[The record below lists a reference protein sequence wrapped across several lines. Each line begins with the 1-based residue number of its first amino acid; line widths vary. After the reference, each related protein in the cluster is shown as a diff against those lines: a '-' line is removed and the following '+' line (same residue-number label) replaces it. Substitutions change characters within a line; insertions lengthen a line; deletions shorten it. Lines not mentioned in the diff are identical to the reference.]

1 MKKMLIVDD
10 HAGARSWLGQTLT
23 ALFPSAELQTAVDFA
38 GGLQALQQTTLP
50 ELALFDLGLP
60 DGHGVDLVKRYKQI
74 KPDGLAVVAT
84 LFDDDG
90 HLFDALRAGADGY
103 LLKDDDKA
111 TQTLLLQGIQAGQP
125 PLSPSIARR
134 VLAFFSG
141 LHAPAAAAKIPE
153 AKVEKSESE
162 VELTPREADTL
173 KLIAKGYNVPQVA
186 EFLSLSKHT
195 VAGYLRDV
203 YRKLAINSRAEAT
216 LAAAQRGLIA

>member
-1 MKKMLIVDD
+1 MLIVDD

-23 ALFPSAELQTAVDFA
+23 TLYPSAELQTAVDFA
-38 GGLQALQQTTLP
+38 GGLQALQQTMLP

-74 KPDGLAVVAT
+74 KPDGVAVVAT

-103 LLKDDDKA
+103 LLKDDDRS
-111 TQTLLLQGIQAGQP
+111 TQTALLQGIQAGQP

-141 LHAPAAAAKIPE
+141 ASVPASLASNPALDRSSAK
-153 AKVEKSESE
+153 ADSE
-162 VELTPREADTL
+162 VELTPRESETL